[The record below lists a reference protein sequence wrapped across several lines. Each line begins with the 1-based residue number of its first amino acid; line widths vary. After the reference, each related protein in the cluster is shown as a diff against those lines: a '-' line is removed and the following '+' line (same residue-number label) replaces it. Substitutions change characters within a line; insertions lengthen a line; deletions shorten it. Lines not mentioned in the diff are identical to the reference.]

1 MYRRTGTWVE
11 AGAFMT
17 PRVHTAAVDVGSS
30 SSDTT
35 GVAVS
40 DVIF

>member
-1 MYRRTGTWVE
+1 
-11 AGAFMT
+11 MT
-17 PRVHTAAVDVGSS
+17 PRVHTAAVDMGSR

-35 GVAVS
+35 AVAVS